1 MLGSQYDTCAP
12 PMATRYG
19 QFVTL
24 RPKTSVIHFM
34 PSELTWLDAEFG

>member
-1 MLGSQYDTCAP
+1 MLGSQCDTCTP
-12 PMATRYG
+12 PMATCYG

-24 RPKTSVIHFM
+24 RLKTSAIHFM